1 MASLSRATDLF
12 LVLLELPLPSV
23 DLLVCRV
30 HRQEGLV
37 ILHPPSV
44 RSAIE
49 ALESTM
55 GRAVESHDR
64 GVPLREGGIE
74 EVVVQG
80 YALRDKHAHK
90 LIAAHASLAVL

>member
-1 MASLSRATDLF
+1 
-12 LVLLELPLPSV
+12 
-23 DLLVCRV
+23 
-30 HRQEGLV
+30 
-37 ILHPPSV
+37 
-44 RSAIE
+44 
-49 ALESTM
+49 M